1 MQNLVASWIV
11 FFVVGGITGFLR
23 YGDALSP
30 QHLNMMRDY
39 GIWVVMIVYVMVVLA
54 AYKDSVFQ
62 GILSTL
68 IPFYG
73 FYWLFMVT
81 DIFMMRAVVGGL
93 LVGLGQDYCVW
104 CNEIAQSTIQK
115 VHAWISSGG

>member
-1 MQNLVASWIV
+1 MQNLVASWVV
-11 FFVVGGITGFLR
+11 FFVIGGITGFLR
-23 YGDALSP
+23 YGDVLSP
-30 QHLNMMRDY
+30 QHMLMIRDY
-39 GIWVVMIVYVMVVLA
+39 GIWVVMIIYVMVVLA
-54 AYKDSVFQ
+54 SYKDSVFQ

-81 DIFMMRAVVGGL
+81 DAFMMRAVVGGF
-93 LVGLGQDYCVW
+93 LVGLGQDYCVRF
-104 CNEIAQSTIQK
+104 NEIAQDTIQT

>member
-11 FFVVGGITGFLR
+11 FFVLGGITGYLR

-30 QHLNMMRDY
+30 QHLGILRDY
-39 GIWVVMIVYVMVVLA
+39 GIWVVMITYVMVVLA

-81 DIFMMRAVVGGL
+81 DAFMIRAVVAGL
-93 LVGLGQDYCVW
+93 LVGLGQDYCIW
-104 CNEIAQSTIQK
+104 FNDIAQDTIQK

>member
-39 GIWVVMIVYVMVVLA
+39 SIWVVMIVYVMVVLA

-81 DIFMMRAVVGGL
+81 DAFMLRAIVGGL

-104 CNEIAQSTIQK
+104 FNEIAQETIQK
-115 VHAWISSGG
+115 VHARISSGG